1 MKPVGEMSAQ
11 ERKDAPVYSGV
22 LKYFPDAIIAVAQ
35 LSKVGNDQH
44 NPGQPLHWAREK
56 STDHGDCI
64 VRHQIDAGTLDTD
77 GIRHSAKVAWRAL
90 AQLQVEIEASRAKVA
105 DVEADLEEI
114 RARRKAVL
122 EQLKGMVTLP
132 APRKP
137 NTDPLLSAQPCGCD
151 EAARY
156 TCDFHF
162 TEAAVNGPRRG

>member
-1 MKPVGEMSAQ
+1 
-11 ERKDAPVYSGV
+11 
-22 LKYFPDAIIAVAQ
+22 
-35 LSKVGNDQH
+35 
-44 NPGQPLHWAREK
+44 
-56 STDHGDCI
+56 
-64 VRHQIDAGTLDTD
+64 
-77 GIRHSAKVAWRAL
+77 
-90 AQLQVEIEASRAKVA
+90 
-105 DVEADLEEI
+105 
-114 RARRKAVL
+114 VL